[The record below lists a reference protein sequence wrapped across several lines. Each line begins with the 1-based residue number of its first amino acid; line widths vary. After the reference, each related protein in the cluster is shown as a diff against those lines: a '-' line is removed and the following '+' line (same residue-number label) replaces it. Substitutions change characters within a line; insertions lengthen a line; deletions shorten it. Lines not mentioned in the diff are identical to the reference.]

1 MEIEKDNLFCASFAA
16 LPAQGASILPTDL
29 LLCCQREP
37 LDRCPIQLAAVKIH
51 GGNLTVVIGGVI
63 VDPLRGVAA
72 GGIDGDL
79 AASVLQAAAAPLLI
93 HRAQNVEELTNALL
107 L

>member
-29 LLCCQREP
+29 LLCRQREP
-37 LDRCPIQLAAVKIH
+37 LELCPIQPTAVKLH
-51 GGNLTVVIGGVI
+51 GGYLAVVVGGVI
-63 VDPLRGVAA
+63 VDPTGGVAA

-79 AASVLQAAAAPLLI
+79 IAPVLQAAAAPLLI